1 MTDREEKAGKPV
13 PSHGIEVEVRL
24 ADRNLAPRF
33 EPVIKKIADIVQEL
47 TGTVCTQEVAAKLRW

>member
-1 MTDREEKAGKPV
+1 MATPEQREVKPV
-13 PSHGIEVEVRL
+13 PTHGINIEVTL

>member
-1 MTDREEKAGKPV
+1 MAQPEQKTV

-33 EPVIKKIADIVQEL
+33 EPVIKRITEVVQEV
-47 TGTVCTQEVAAKLRW
+47 TGAVCSQEVAAKLRW